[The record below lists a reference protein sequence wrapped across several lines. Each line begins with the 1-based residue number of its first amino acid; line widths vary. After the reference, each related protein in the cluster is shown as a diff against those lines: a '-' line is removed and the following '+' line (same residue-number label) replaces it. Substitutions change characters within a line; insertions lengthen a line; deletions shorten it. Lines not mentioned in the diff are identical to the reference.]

1 MAKLQKG
8 GAGSAPS
15 IGELAAQV
23 DTIIT
28 MLPSS
33 PHVMDVYN
41 KEVPVSHLSIYWSGL
56 DDVYSSHTFSI
67 EAAIPLG
74 GGTWNEPIF
83 FSLQLGLVFLGNYV

>member
-1 MAKLQKG
+1 MGKVQHASQLVPMGLSASHGTDSVARLQKG

-41 KEVPVSHLSIYWSGL
+41 KEVQSPP
-56 DDVYSSHTFSI
+56 D
-67 EAAIPLG
+67 
-74 GGTWNEPIF
+74 
-83 FSLQLGLVFLGNYV
+83 